1 MVLLEKWRMTVFS
14 SLPHWVLDWIG
25 SAAATCTTISFLPQ
39 LFRVWRR
46 KSAQDISLVMFLL
59 FNAGLAG
66 WLIYGFGIGSMPIIV
81 ANIVTLAL
89 ALTILAL
96 KLRYDRRR

>member
-1 MVLLEKWRMTVFS
+1 MTIFH

-39 LFRVWRR
+39 LIHVWRR
-46 KSAQDISLVMFLL
+46 KSADDISLVMFLL
-59 FNAGLAG
+59 FNLGLAG
-66 WLIYGFGIGSMPIIV
+66 WVVYGFGIGSVPMIV

-89 ALTILAL
+89 ALTILGL

>member
-1 MVLLEKWRMTVFS
+1 
-14 SLPHWVLDWIG
+14 LPHWVLDWIG

-39 LFRVWRR
+39 LIHVWRR
-46 KSAQDISLVMFLL
+46 KSADDISLVMFLL
-59 FNAGLAG
+59 FNLGLAG
-66 WLIYGFGIGSMPIIV
+66 WVVYGFGIGSVPMIV

-89 ALTILAL
+89 ALTILVL